1 MWVVPPPTAHPSLTF
16 WFWTASNRHLCAGPR
31 WGWIDRADPPPSR
44 SSKSILLPWNPTMVN
59 PPLIGC
65 HGVPELPASI
75 FIYSVLQNCGVRG
88 LNRTHHQIFRSLLSL
103 AKHPHTRPQT
113 CPHHLGKFAART
125 QTTSLLSRSESQ
137 DGCDVEHGR
146 SQNELSCS
154 LPR

>member
-1 MWVVPPPTAHPSLTF
+1 MGGAPAHPSLTF

-31 WGWIDRADPPPSR
+31 WGWIDRADPLPLVHLNR
-44 SSKSILLPWNPTMVN
+44 SFFLGIPRWSTL

-137 DGCDVEHGR
+137 DACDVEHGR
-146 SQNELSCS
+146 SQTEFSCS